1 MQLSYATPWNGKIML
16 GINNFTNKMPE
27 LLSYD
32 GRPFNFNLYDA
43 YGRTPYV
50 RYEQRF

>member
-1 MQLSYATPWNGKIML
+1 
-16 GINNFTNKMPE
+16 MPE
-27 LLSYD
+27 LISFN
-32 GRPFNFNLYDA
+32 GRPFNFFLYDA